1 MSFVRRARTGE
12 AGQLVDGVEPCVGE
26 LVGAELDGGGLVPE
40 LLGLA
45 AFRRPCL
52 ADVATMDA

>member
-1 MSFVRRARTGE
+1 MRRARTGE

-26 LVGAELDGGGLVPE
+26 LVGAELDGGGLVPV

-45 AFRRPCL
+45 AFRLPCL